1 MPDTVVGLFRTR
13 SEANAALGKLKEAG
27 FGPEQVS
34 VSTPSFR
41 RRGRYGLKVVIGI
54 VIGTLFGAMVGAIV
68 TGIVPGVHPLIS
80 GNMLATFAFAAVAG
94 AATGGLAGGLLSMS
108 ASGDRALFYEQE
120 VESGRI
126 LITVAGPRLEVA
138 REVLKAAGAMEAEP
152 VEAPLEESGR
162 PRPES
167 G

>member
-13 SEANAALGKLKEAG
+13 TEADRALGKLKEAG
-27 FGPEQVS
+27 FGPDQVS
-34 VSTPSFR
+34 VSTPHFR
-41 RRGRYGLKVVIGI
+41 RRGRYAMKLVVGLGLGVV
-54 VIGTLFGAMVGAIV
+54 LGAILGAV
-68 TGIVPGVHPLIS
+68 VAGLVPGIPALMP
-80 GNMLATFAFAAVAG
+80 GNKLAVFVLASVTG
-94 AATGGLAGGLLSMS
+94 AATGLVAGGLLSMS

-126 LITVAGPRLEVA
+126 LISVTGPGLESA
-138 REVLKAAGAMEAEP
+138 REIMRVEGAMEAAP
-152 VEAPLEESGR
+152 VEAPLKR

>member
-13 SEANAALGKLKEAG
+13 SEASAGLGKLKEAG
-27 FGPEQVS
+27 FGPDQVS

-41 RRGRYGLKVVIGI
+41 RRGRYGFKVAAGI
-54 VIGTLFGAMVGAIV
+54 VSGTLLGGVVGAIV

-80 GNMLATFAFAAVAG
+80 GNMVATFALVAG

-120 VESGRI
+120 VESGRF

-138 REVLKAAGAMEAEP
+138 RDVLKAAGAMEAEP
-152 VEAPLEESGR
+152 VEAPLEPGR